1 MSVVDSFLELHELD
15 QLLLQAA
22 EPGHAA
28 RWKRMGYV
36 LEPAPPLT
44 RERDRLAERLDRR
57 WLTVY
62 ERSLGRYGRGLSA
75 VRNRVCLGCRLTL
88 PTSAAPPPG
97 VAQLHMCEGCGRLLL
112 WD

>member
-1 MSVVDSFLELHELD
+1 MTAVEGFLELHDLD
-15 QLLLQAA
+15 VLLAQARDDTRCGRLRRR
-22 EPGHAA
+22 GHP
-28 RWKRMGYV
+28 RG
-36 LEPAPPLT
+36 PAPPGG
-44 RERDRLAERLDRR
+44 RAPPRLAGKLDRR
-57 WLTVY
+57 WLTLY

-97 VAQLHMCEGCGRLLL
+97 EAQLHVCEGCGRLLL

>member
-1 MSVVDSFLELHELD
+1 M
-15 QLLLQAA
+15 LLTQARDD
-22 EPGHAA
+22 A
-28 RWKRMGYV
+28 RRGRLRRMGYTV
-36 LEPAPPLT
+36 GPAPTLV
-44 RERDRLAERLDRR
+44 RERERLAGKLDRR
-57 WLTVY
+57 WLTLY

-97 VAQLHMCEGCGRLLL
+97 EAQLHVCEGCGRLLL